1 MRIASLVGW
10 KHCFCFLTFALS
22 SSAVAGNVFFP
33 SAERAIALYE
43 QCVDA
48 TKIEELEQYEVPA
61 RIEAHNA
68 IRPPFDEGTKLIQD
82 TLAEW
87 EQRCLDRKRSFLDQ

>member
-1 MRIASLVGW
+1 MTLLKCQWQTCLGVLLLASAPNPMW
-10 KHCFCFLTFALS
+10 PE
-22 SSAVAGNVFFP
+22 VFYP
-33 SAERAIALYE
+33 SAERALELYE

-48 TKIEELEQYEVPA
+48 ASPQDLEQYEVPA
-61 RIEAHNA
+61 RVEAHNA
-68 IRPPFDEGTKLIQD
+68 IRPPFDAATKMVQN